1 MKQYILIPLMVMLI
15 CFSCKN
21 TTPLETNEVAPKAT
35 LDFPDPRKGTQFNYS
50 FEEKDKQ
57 TPIQF
62 YIQNLESDIDFVY
75 HISNSSQKEG
85 GFHISNTLKE
95 SAFSSTFDFVNINTI
110 DLDQIGLLIGKNK
123 YNELIDNGKMEY
135 NLGKGTKNYYF
146 SQNEDVLI
154 KHNGKS
160 IYISTIKIT
169 DEKQSELFWI
179 YKHINFPLI
188 IKAETDVKFQ
198 LVEWIDPKETVS

>member
-1 MKQYILIPLMVMLI
+1 MKHYILIPLMVMFV

-21 TTPLETNEVAPKAT
+21 STPLETNEVAPKAT
-35 LDFPDPRKGTQFNYS
+35 LDFPEPRKGSQFNYS
-50 FEEKDKQ
+50 FEEKDNQ

-62 YIQNLESDIDFVY
+62 YIHNLENDIDIVY
-75 HISNSSQKEG
+75 HVSNHSQKEG
-85 GFHISNTLKE
+85 GFHINSSLKE
-95 SAFSSTFDFVNINTI
+95 SAFSTTFDFVNINTI

-169 DEKQSELFWI
+169 DDKQSELFWI

-198 LVEWIDPKETVS
+198 LVEWMDPKETVS

>member
-1 MKQYILIPLMVMLI
+1 MKQYILIPLMVMFF

-35 LDFPDPRKGTQFNYS
+35 LDFPEPSKGTQFNYS
-50 FEEKDKQ
+50 FEEKDNQ

-135 NLGKGTKNYYF
+135 NLGRGTKNYYF
-146 SQNEDVLI
+146 FQNEDVLI

-198 LVEWIDPKETVS
+198 LVEWMDPKETVS